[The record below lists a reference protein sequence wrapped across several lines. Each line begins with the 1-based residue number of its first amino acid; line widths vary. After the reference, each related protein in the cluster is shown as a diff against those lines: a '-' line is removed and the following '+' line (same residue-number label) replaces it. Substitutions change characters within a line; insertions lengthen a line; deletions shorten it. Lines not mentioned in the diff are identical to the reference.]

1 MTEYNIYSN
10 FLMVCNC
17 KSYRDS
23 LTINSYIS
31 VQLKINKYD
40 IKYLLNYK
48 EKPVEYDILLHDL
61 YKDEYW
67 VLDRNY
73 IINEKQFDNINY
85 NDIVKYVIQYVEDN
99 NRIFKLCFIEMKHFL
114 LNKLNNTNIVLFNK
128 CKLFD
133 DYYKE
138 AITNKIIVNYYY
150 NTFISILEE
159 IKEDEKIGNYF
170 LLNHKEFF
178 DEMLSQYCITH
189 YDKKIITDANYIIMT
204 INNLLK

>member
-1 MTEYNIYSN
+1 MTEYNIYSS
-10 FLMVCNC
+10 FLMVCDC
-17 KSYRDS
+17 KSYRDP

-67 VLDRNY
+67 VLDKNY
-73 IINEKQFDNINY
+73 IINEKQFNNINY
-85 NDIVKYVIQYVEDN
+85 DDIVKYVIQYVEDN

-114 LNKLNNTNIVLFNK
+114 LNKLNNTNIVIFNK
-128 CKLFD
+128 LFF

-138 AITNKIIVNYYY
+138 AITNKIIVECYY

-159 IKEDEKIGNYF
+159 IKEDDKIGNYF

-189 YDKKIITDANYIIMT
+189 YHKEMITDANYIIMT